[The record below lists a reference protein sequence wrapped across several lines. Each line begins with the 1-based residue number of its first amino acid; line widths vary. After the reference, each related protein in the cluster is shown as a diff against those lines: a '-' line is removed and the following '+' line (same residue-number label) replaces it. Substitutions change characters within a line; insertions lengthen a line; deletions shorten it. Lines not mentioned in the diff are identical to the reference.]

1 MFKKKQKQTENKEI
15 VNRGKDYRVYTMT
28 KTDWTIAR
36 GIGFGIGFIV
46 SWIFF
51 SNFVFALIC
60 GVAGMLISPKFYRNY
75 KQKKEIDF
83 LRDQFKDLL
92 DSLSTSYSAGK
103 NTVSAF
109 EESLK
114 DMIAIYGENAYIVK
128 EVEAINGGLKNNINI
143 ETLLLDFAERSGLED
158 VRSFADVFE
167 VCNRKGGNLKKIVT
181 QTRDIISEKME
192 IEMEIDTLLAGNKNE
207 LNIMMVMPLIIV
219 FMLNGLGTGTVNANT
234 FRNIALKLFCI
245 ALFGVA
251 YYLGKKLTDIK
262 I

>member
-1 MFKKKQKQTENKEI
+1 M
-15 VNRGKDYRVYTMT
+15 
-28 KTDWTIAR
+28 
-36 GIGFGIGFIV
+36 
-46 SWIFF
+46 
-51 SNFVFALIC
+51 
-60 GVAGMLISPKFYRNY
+60 
-75 KQKKEIDF
+75 
-83 LRDQFKDLL
+83 
-92 DSLSTSYSAGK
+92 
-103 NTVSAF
+103 
-109 EESLK
+109 
-114 DMIAIYGENAYIVK
+114 
-128 EVEAINGGLKNNINI
+128 
-143 ETLLLDFAERSGLED
+143 LDFAERSGLED

-234 FRNIALKLFCI
+234 FQNIALKLFCI